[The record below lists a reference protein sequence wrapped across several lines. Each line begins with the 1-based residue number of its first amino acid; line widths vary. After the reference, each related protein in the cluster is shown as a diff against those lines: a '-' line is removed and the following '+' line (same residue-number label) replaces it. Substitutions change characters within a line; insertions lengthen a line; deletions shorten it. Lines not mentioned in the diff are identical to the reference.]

1 MVTILDYQFKVL
13 GAASVAQ
20 TEGPGRSSQRPEDEF
35 ALLLGHFGQV
45 TNVFSF
51 LVSLLGFSFLVNRV
65 GVRASLMIFPTL
77 LFIGVI
83 VTNLLSSL
91 WVLFVTVSLI
101 KAVIF
106 SFHDPVKELLYIPT
120 SEAIK
125 FKAKAW
131 IDVFGARSAKAL
143 GSFICYASFGNANT
157 LRTIGEIPCILGS
170 LTVLVVAYLAGSE
183 FQRLVDNGI
192 VVSAE
197 GESEIINPNYPG
209 SPLFESIDDLA
220 GDIPLRSASKSYDE
234 VDGGEWRSKSMSY
247 DYVEGE

>member
-20 TEGPGRSSQRPEDEF
+20 PEGEERSSQRSEDEF

-51 LVSLLGFSFLVNRV
+51 LVSLLGFSFLVNRI
-65 GVRASLMIFPTL
+65 GVRASLMIFPAL

-91 WVLFVTVSLI
+91 WVLFVTVSII
-101 KAVIF
+101 KAMIF
-106 SFHDPVKELLYIPT
+106 GFHDPVKELLYIPT

-131 IDVFGARSAKAL
+131 IDVFGAPAKAL
-143 GSFICYASFGNANT
+143 GSFICYASFGNANA
-157 LRTIGEIPCILGS
+157 LRTIGEIPCILAS
-170 LTVLVVAYLAGSE
+170 VTVLVVAFLAGSE
-183 FQRLVDNGI
+183 FQRLVDNGT
-192 VVSAE
+192 
-197 GESEIINPNYPG
+197 GYPQ
-209 SPLFESIDDLA
+209 
-220 GDIPLRSASKSYDE
+220 R
-234 VDGGEWRSKSMSY
+234 VNQRWT
-247 DYVEGE
+247 